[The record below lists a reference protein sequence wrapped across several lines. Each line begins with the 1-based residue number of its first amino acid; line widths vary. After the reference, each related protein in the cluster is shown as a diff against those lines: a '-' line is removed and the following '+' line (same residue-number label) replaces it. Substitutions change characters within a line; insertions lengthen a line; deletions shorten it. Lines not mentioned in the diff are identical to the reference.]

1 MEKFDFSTWLKLDKC
16 DRYEYFDSLFK
27 IHQEHIIN
35 ISFKMEILG

>member
-27 IHQEHIIN
+27 IHLEHIIN